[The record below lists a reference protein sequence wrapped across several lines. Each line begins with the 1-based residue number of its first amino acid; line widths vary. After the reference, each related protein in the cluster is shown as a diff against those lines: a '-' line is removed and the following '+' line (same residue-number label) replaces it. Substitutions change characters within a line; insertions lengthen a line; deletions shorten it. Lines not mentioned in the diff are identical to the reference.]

1 MMNSH
6 IRTEIKTT
14 HYQTEFILNNNNK
27 NYYNDSDDILYI
39 NVGYD

>member
-14 HYQTEFILNNNNK
+14 HYQTEFILNNNN

>member
-1 MMNSH
+1 MNSH

-14 HYQTEFILNNNNK
+14 HYQTEFILNNNN
-27 NYYNDSDDILYI
+27 DSDDILYI